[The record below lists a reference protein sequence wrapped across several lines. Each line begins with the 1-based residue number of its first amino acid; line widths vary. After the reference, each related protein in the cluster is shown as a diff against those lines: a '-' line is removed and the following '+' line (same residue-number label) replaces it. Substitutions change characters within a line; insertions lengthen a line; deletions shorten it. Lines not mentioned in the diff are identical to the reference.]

1 MSASSF
7 EISIPQSHLVARHSL
22 LSSSYTVL
30 PRQEYEVH
38 VVLPSK
44 TYIANR
50 RYKQFKQLH
59 RQLQHISKV
68 QLAEFPKKTVHC
80 LDPEIVA
87 YRTAALESYLRVVA
101 IEAELLPVLLEFL
114 GVSATETP
122 QIVVKAD
129 TEGKP
134 ERPNEGEMLVLML
147 ESRLVRQQDNKVS
160 ALDTFNSR
168 FFRAKRTVRR
178 EYVGTIV
185 GKLVELVGD
194 EVCGSLA
201 LEIISK
207 AVSASLSRSASEFKS
222 ALVHLPVATLSSMHL
237 DQHLL
242 GRFPGD
248 GSQAAF
254 SVLSLLHD
262 HYQAAQPR
270 NWTLVLNGSE
280 EAREAFTNWVQ
291 GTMLVRKSVEGDS
304 EGQWVQME
312 SGDGL
317 RVEQRRVGGELEM
330 RVTLSSVKAS
340 AQRIVD
346 CVVLPALSKKWNT
359 HFTSI
364 KHLESPS
371 PEERVVEFTVEN
383 RGLFTIMTAICVIE
397 AFPNGDKEVTFY
409 ETDSS
414 RSRKSPITT
423 YWIEPFLKP
432 AFLPGRAEDSTSS
445 NESPDSPELMRQDSV
460 LSECKVEVLVRLTGE
475 LRKKVLEDLAISMD
489 RIIGVWKRLKA
500 FAETEKAERLRLSPE
515 DTPLHVACAS
525 KILTPRKVKREG

>member
-1 MSASSF
+1 MSASSL
-7 EISIPQSHLVARHSL
+7 EISIPQSHLVSRHSL
-22 LSSSYTVL
+22 LSSSYTVP

-38 VVLPSK
+38 VVLPTK

-59 RQLQHISKV
+59 RQLQRIAKV

-122 QIVVKAD
+122 EIAIKAD
-129 TEGKP
+129 TEGKA
-134 ERPNEGEMLVLML
+134 ELPNEGEMLVLTL

-160 ALDTFNSR
+160 ALDTFNAK
-168 FFRAKRTVRR
+168 FFREKRTVRR
-178 EYVGTIV
+178 EYVGAIV
-185 GKLVELVGD
+185 GKLAELVGD

-207 AVSASLSRSASEFKS
+207 CISASLSRSASEFKS
-222 ALVHLPVATLSSMHL
+222 ALVRLPTATLSCMHL

-242 GRFPGD
+242 GHFPGD
-248 GSQAAF
+248 GTQAAF
-254 SVLSLLHD
+254 AVLSLLYD

-270 NWTLVLNGSE
+270 SWTVVLNGSE
-280 EAREAFTNWVQ
+280 EAREMFTNWVQ
-291 GTMLVRKSVEGDS
+291 GTMIARKRMEDAS
-304 EGQWVQME
+304 EGQWVQIE
-312 SGDGL
+312 SGVDGL
-317 RVEQRRVGGELEM
+317 SVEQRRGDGELEM
-330 RVTLSSVKAS
+330 RVTISSIKAS

-346 CVVLPALSKKWNT
+346 CVAIPAFSKKWNT
-359 HFTSI
+359 HFASI
-364 KHLESPS
+364 KPVESLS
-371 PEERVVEFTVEN
+371 SQERVVEFTVEN
-383 RGLFTIMTAICVIE
+383 RGTFTVITTICVIE
-397 AFPNGDKEVTFY
+397 AFPNGDREVTFY

-414 RSRKSPITT
+414 RSRKAPVVT

-432 AFLPGRAEDSTSS
+432 SSSGRAEDSTSS
-445 NESPDSPELMRQDSV
+445 NESPDTPELQRQDSAA
-460 LSECKVEVLVRLTGE
+460 SECKVGVLARLTGE
-475 LRKKVLEDLAISMD
+475 LKKKVLEDLANSVD
-489 RIIGVWKRLKA
+489 RLSGIWKGLKA
-500 FAETEKAERLRLSPE
+500 FAETEKAGRLRLSPE

-525 KILTPRKVKREG
+525 KILSPRKMKREG